1 MVKQQQLQQ
10 QLAKEL
16 FSPHIKIKIMKERIP
31 LYKDEHDQLI

>member
-10 QLAKEL
+10 QLAKEV
-16 FSPHIKIKIMKERIP
+16 FSPHIKIIKERIP